1 MATDLVALFSKD
13 GGERAYQ
20 KRIAALIRAEKLDEA
35 EEALLEDLRQFAS
48 ELSSACQ
55 SLTVEGITIA
65 GWDEIDPFLAVPF
78 RSRGNLCTAV
88 GIDISNCADLAADEN
103 GWTEPGIETAFYD
116 DGSFPF
122 STSTRAGILAGNEE
136 YCPKWQGSFE
146 EIEHMLSIKGMSQL
160 NTMLQTQLWK
170 ERPSTPEAKAN
181 YAVADLFRALRFQ
194 QVIQREVEA
203 NGLLLAVPVIVG
215 SNSCGPFLESVY
227 YAKAAPGRREAA
239 VQNLAAKRRA
249 AREEYDRHTQEQVEF
264 FRKMRADILGW
275 SWFVNRK
282 QRQTHIEFCES
293 YEALHMKDYQPPP
306 QKSFWKLS
314 DSEFEA
320 YLQRYQRARAS
331 E

>member
-1 MATDLVALFSKD
+1 
-13 GGERAYQ
+13 
-20 KRIAALIRAEKLDEA
+20 
-35 EEALLEDLRQFAS
+35 
-48 ELSSACQ
+48 
-55 SLTVEGITIA
+55 
-65 GWDEIDPFLAVPF
+65 
-78 RSRGNLCTAV
+78 
-88 GIDISNCADLAADEN
+88 
-103 GWTEPGIETAFYD
+103 
-116 DGSFPF
+116 
-122 STSTRAGILAGNEE
+122 
-136 YCPKWQGSFE
+136 
-146 EIEHMLSIKGMSQL
+146 MLSIKGMSQL

-194 QVIQREVEA
+194 QVIQREIEA

-306 QKSFWKLS
+306 QKPFWKLS